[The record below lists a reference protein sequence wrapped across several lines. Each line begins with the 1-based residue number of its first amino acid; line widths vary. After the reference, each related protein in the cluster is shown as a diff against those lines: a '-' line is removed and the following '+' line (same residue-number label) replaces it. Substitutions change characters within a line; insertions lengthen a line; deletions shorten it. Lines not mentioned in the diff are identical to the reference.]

1 MSPLFVLKSN
11 YVPLVMQTNEILWNF
26 SLLAYMNQIK
36 DLNLLSQ
43 GKYFENQR
51 SEDFIL
57 VHSTSVYRRVLVPSL
72 NQTYLSYESFL

>member
-1 MSPLFVLKSN
+1 MSPLF
-11 YVPLVMQTNEILWNF
+11 PLVVQTNEILWNF

-43 GKYFENQR
+43 GKYFGNQR
-51 SEDFIL
+51 SEDFTL
-57 VHSTSVYRRVLVPSL
+57 VHSTSVYRCVLVPSL